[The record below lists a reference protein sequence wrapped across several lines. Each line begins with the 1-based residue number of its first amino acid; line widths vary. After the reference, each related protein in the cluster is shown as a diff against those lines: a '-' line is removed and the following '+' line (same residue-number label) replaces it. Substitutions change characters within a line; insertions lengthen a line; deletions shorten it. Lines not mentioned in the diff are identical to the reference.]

1 MVGRGRVYYGWT
13 LVVALG
19 VITIVTYGTS
29 QYLFGLLVV
38 PASQELHVSRA
49 QVSSA
54 YSAGLVVAAL
64 LALPVGRLVDRHG
77 ARWVLCFGSAVSAA
91 SLLALSRAGGIV
103 PFYALWAGGVGLAM
117 ALTLYPV
124 TFVVVANWFV
134 RRRGSAMALL
144 TTIGGLSSPLFVP
157 FSGWLIAAHGWRTAL
172 PVLALTQVAMLP
184 LQVAF
189 VRRRPEDLGLA
200 PDGLPP
206 AATGASADAAAESR
220 GTTARGAAATPAFW
234 LLTLAGS
241 AGLFAAFALQVH
253 QVPYMIAQ
261 GLDPVLAASIAGI
274 IGLVSI
280 PGRFVLNVL
289 SQRLAGQALLA
300 GSLALMTAAVVVL
313 LLARS
318 TPLFVTYAVLY
329 GVGYGA
335 VNPLRASVMADHF
348 GRRAYGAITGVQNVP
363 VILCSA
369 GGPVLVGRLFDLTRD
384 YRPAL
389 LCLAAAGALA
399 VVATSVCPA
408 PRVVAGRV
416 LAR

>member
-1 MVGRGRVYYGWT
+1 MVRRGRVYYGWT
-13 LVVALG
+13 LIVALG

-38 PASQELHVSRA
+38 PASQELHVSRVE
-49 QVSSA
+49 VSSA

-77 ARWVLCFGSAVSAA
+77 ARWVLCVGSAVSAA
-91 SLLALSRAGGIV
+91 SLLGLSRAGGIV
-103 PFYALWAGGVGLAM
+103 PFYVLWAGGVGVAM

-157 FSGWLIAAHGWRTAL
+157 FSGWLIAAQGWRGAL
-172 PVLALTQVAMLP
+172 PLLALTQVAMLP
-184 LQVAF
+184 VQVAF

-200 PDGLPP
+200 PDGFPHSAPGAGSDP
-206 AATGASADAAAESR
+206 AAAAAGATARDAAR
-220 GTTARGAAATPAFW
+220 TPAFW

-253 QVPYMIAQ
+253 QVPYMIAE

-280 PGRFVLNVL
+280 PGRFVLNML

-300 GSLALMTAAVVVL
+300 GALALMTAAVVVL
-313 LLARS
+313 LFARS
-318 TPLFVTYAVLY
+318 VPLFVAYAVLY
-329 GVGYGA
+329 GIGYGA

-348 GRRAYGAITGVQNVP
+348 GRRAFGAITGVQNVP

-369 GGPVLVGRLFDLTRD
+369 GGPVLVGRLFDVTGD

-389 LCLAAAGALA
+389 VCLAAAGALA
-399 VVATSVCPA
+399 VVATAVSPL
-408 PRVVAGRV
+408 PRPLAGTLVPR
-416 LAR
+416 